1 MTQYYA
7 LPKFSLNRAR
17 ISQKVLITF
26 FLIGTLLAVWLSVY
40 TLHHRTGLTVR
51 GVVEYYLGNEG
62 VEGAGE
68 ILFPKSKS
76 EMLEFFHI
84 HSFTLLL
91 LIFILCHFTALTA
104 LSETRKILNF
114 SVTFLSFL
122 GMMSFP
128 WGVRF
133 GASPA
138 RSEAAAGAAICSG
151 FLFLAAT
158 AVGAAAVLWEV
169 WISPLG
175 DPRTLDDMEG
185 GRGGADL

>member
-17 ISQKVLITF
+17 ISQKVLITL
-26 FLIGTLLAVWLSVY
+26 FLIGTLLATWLSVY
-40 TLHHRTGLTVR
+40 TLHHRTGLRVR

-62 VEGAGE
+62 AAEAAE

-91 LIFILCHFTALTA
+91 LIFILCHFLALTTV
-104 LSETRKILNF
+104 SESRKIANF
-114 SVTFLSFL
+114 SLTFLSFL
-122 GMMSFP
+122 GMMIFP
-128 WGVRF
+128 WAVRF
-133 GASPA
+133 CAHPS
-138 RSEAAAGAAICSG
+138 RWAGAALCSG
-151 FLFLAAT
+151 FAFFAVTAAG
-158 AVGAAAVLWEV
+158 GAGVLWEV

-175 DPRTLDDMEG
+175 DPRSLDGLEEN
-185 GRGGADL
+185 GRDRADL